1 MEVRKSFPKQVK
13 ALAESTPREAIAN
26 LLSALMPRVAV
37 QTKAPR
43 AYTPPPTYDDWGT
56 PSAGQP
62 DPMAKLQRKRA
73 PRTRSANRSYE
84 VLRPT
89 AYANHK
95 RSWRRAMVQAAVNCA
110 SEQEA
115 LSYLTEIW
123 GEGHKYVKQGIDFAW
138 CAAQGYIKY

>member
-37 QTKAPR
+37 QTKAPA
-43 AYTPPPTYDDWGT
+43 AYTPPAPIPGY
-56 PSAGQP
+56 GQP

-84 VLRPT
+84 VLKPY

-95 RSWRRAMVQAAVNCA
+95 RSWRRAMVQATV
-110 SEQEA
+110 SRTTEQEA
-115 LSYLTEIW
+115 LSYLTEMY
-123 GEGHKYVKQGIDFAW
+123 GEDHKYVKQGIDFAW